1 MKIAERPAANVLLFR
16 ISGTSL
22 DRYVS
27 PGPISEPVPQTLEP
41 RILSQSF
48 GVSHMKFGA
57 EPELRSLI
65 KAQSVTVPQVLGF
78 ARTRLLQRAAL
89 LVMSWKTMKGL

>member
-1 MKIAERPAANVLLFR
+1 MKSADRPEVNAVLFR

-22 DRYVS
+22 ERYVS
-27 PGPISEPVPQTLEP
+27 PVPMSEGVPQTLDP
-41 RILSQSF
+41 RILLQSF

-65 KAQSVTVPQVLGF
+65 KVQSVTLPQVLGF
-78 ARTRLLQRAAL
+78 ARTRLLQRAEL
-89 LVMSWKTMKGL
+89 LVMS